1 MGITSENV
9 AHRFNVSREEQDQAA
24 VDSHRKAASATASG
38 KFKDEITPVKTKI
51 VDPKTGDEK
60 PITVS
65 VDDGIRPNTTLSG
78 LAKLKPVFKEDGTT
92 TAGTFPRLIG
102 HFQRKMFV

>member
-1 MGITSENV
+1 MNFVFT
-9 AHRFNVSREEQDQAA
+9 FQ
-24 VDSHRKAASATASG
+24 
-38 KFKDEITPVKTKI
+38 I